1 VFREVYRYSFERE
14 VSMAVVEESL
24 VLAVLAVECLHGE
37 SVVRLEAGYCLEE
50 DQRVC
55 AVDATTA
62 VGRDVARIFTGFL
75 TKELGEEAFRV
86 TKATGTDVQTLIAR
100 RRN

>member
-1 VFREVYRYSFERE
+1 MS
-14 VSMAVVEESL
+14 AVEESL
-24 VLAVLAVECLHGE
+24 IQAVLAAECLHGE
-37 SVVRLEAGYCLEE
+37 SLVRLEAGYCLDEE
-50 DQRVC
+50 KRVC

-75 TKELGEEAFRV
+75 TKDLGEGAFRV
-86 TKATGTDVQTLIAR
+86 TKATGQDVQTLIAR